1 MQQVKYCY
9 DLVTKAF
16 EFDLGDAGN
25 KWENGNS
32 NPDIGLLSPIARL
45 LNISLDTRL
54 SFHEKLTDA
63 EIEEIIRKMDRMFSE
78 EGYHPSL
85 WTVRGANSFYHD
97 DYLCKITLRKLQ
109 ATKSRLQVY
118 S

>member
-78 EGYHPSL
+78 EG
-85 WTVRGANSFYHD
+85 
-97 DYLCKITLRKLQ
+97 
-109 ATKSRLQVY
+109 
-118 S
+118 